1 MARRDEILGLAKAQI
16 AERGYS
22 DTSMRDIA
30 EASGLLAGSL
40 YSHFKSKAA
49 LVGEIV
55 VRFYDELLP
64 AQRAIVASDVS
75 GAAQLR
81 QMIAT
86 VYAVC
91 DAHRDELTILHYDW
105 HSLSSLDELA
115 DVQAMSLETLD
126 LWKAVV
132 DKGKADGSLLPTVDS
147 TAMVRIATSSI
158 HALIDTVR
166 YGSHPVPASQ
176 AAALTE
182 TLQDVLLGG
191 AATRRPRKRAAS

>member
-1 MARRDEILGLAKAQI
+1 MSRRDEILVLAKAQI

-64 AQRAIVASDVS
+64 AQREIVASDAT
-75 GAAQLR
+75 GAVQLR
-81 QMIAT
+81 EMIAT
-86 VYAVC
+86 VYRVC

-105 HSLSSLDELA
+105 HSLSTLDELA

-126 LWKAVV
+126 LWQAVV
-132 DKGKADGSLLPTVDS
+132 DKGKEDGSLLASVDS

-166 YGSHPVPASQ
+166 YGSHPVPATRADEL
-176 AAALTE
+176 AA

-191 AATRRPRKRAAS
+191 AATKRPRKRTAS

>member
-1 MARRDEILGLAKAQI
+1 MGRRDEILVLARAQI
-16 AERGYS
+16 AERGYAT
-22 DTSMRDIA
+22 TSMRDIA

-64 AQRAIVASDVS
+64 AQRAIVASDAT
-75 GAAQLR
+75 GAEQLR
-81 QMIAT
+81 EMIAT
-86 VYAVC
+86 VYRIC

-105 HSLSSLDELA
+105 HSLSTLDELA
-115 DVQAMSLETLD
+115 DVKAMSLETLD

-132 DKGKADGSLLPTVDS
+132 DKGKADGSLLATIDA

-166 YGSHPVPASQ
+166 YASHPVPAQ
-176 AAALTE
+176 QVEAMAA
-182 TLQDVLLGG
+182 TLQDVLLSG
-191 AATRRPRKRAAS
+191 AAVARPAPGPP